1 MSGMVIGIGG
11 LLAGCLQG
19 IGSIAIGAGEVAVKG
34 GIATYEQFQIANECS
49 KAIAINKTEMKNS
62 LNKYNCRSNAVS
74 ENLTKGE
81 EREVKRLYDSLV
93 LKGVSRQMLNV
104 QGTVQE
110 KLIKLMAIDM
120 MTSSVSANTTRTVT
134 TKKNSSIRTPREI
147 YNSISNIANPLL
159 ATMFVAS
166 KAHKEI
172 ETMLDKAEKISLS
185 PAINATEKSTQL
197 KAIETELLAKLETY
211 KEISRNHEYLKGQY
225 IGVTTALKK
234 LAEYCGEAVTIPE
247 FNSKDAKSQI
257 REIQAQCGIL
267 REKASRISKE
277 DAEIIE
283 VNKIMASIV
292 AKSIEATGNKVIK
305 IEEKPYGTESYHS
318 FGSSVLKAT
327 TTNEGVISLNLLGK
341 TNESES
347 QLKFDERRF
356 CQKELRKI
364 VEALNN
370 NGVAFDTKETV
381 DIDENNIVRI
391 DIDDFEDDSESFF
404 SNTINNQVMY
414 ADDTGGY

>member
-1 MSGMVIGIGG
+1 M
-11 LLAGCLQG
+11 
-19 IGSIAIGAGEVAVKG
+19 
-34 GIATYEQFQIANECS
+34 
-49 KAIAINKTEMKNS
+49 
-62 LNKYNCRSNAVS
+62 
-74 ENLTKGE
+74 
-81 EREVKRLYDSLV
+81 
-93 LKGVSRQMLNV
+93 
-104 QGTVQE
+104 
-110 KLIKLMAIDM
+110 
-120 MTSSVSANTTRTVT
+120 
-134 TKKNSSIRTPREI
+134 
-147 YNSISNIANPLL
+147 
-159 ATMFVAS
+159 
-166 KAHKEI
+166 
-172 ETMLDKAEKISLS
+172 
-185 PAINATEKSTQL
+185 
-197 KAIETELLAKLETY
+197 
-211 KEISRNHEYLKGQY
+211 
-225 IGVTTALKK
+225 
-234 LAEYCGEAVTIPE
+234 
-247 FNSKDAKSQI
+247 NSKDAKSQI

-356 CQKELRKI
+356 CQKKLRKI

-391 DIDDFEDDSESFF
+391 DIDNFEDDSESFF

>member
-19 IGSIAIGAGEVAVKG
+19 IGAIAIGASEVAVKG

-62 LNKYNCRSNAVS
+62 LKKYNNMSNVVS
-74 ENLTKGE
+74 ENLTKAE
-81 EREVKRLYDSLV
+81 EQEFKRLYDSLV
-93 LKGVSRQMLNV
+93 CKGVSRQVLDV
-104 QGTVQE
+104 QGSVQE

-134 TKKNSSIRTPREI
+134 TKKSSSIRTPREI
-147 YNSISNIANPLL
+147 YKSISSIANPLL

-185 PAINATEKSTQL
+185 PAVNATEKSNQL
-197 KAIETELLAKLETY
+197 KAIETELLAKLEIY

-277 DAEIIE
+277 DAEIVE
-283 VNKIMASIV
+283 VNKLMASIV

-305 IEEKPYGTESYHS
+305 VEEKPYGTESYHS

-356 CQKELRKI
+356 CQKGLREI
-364 VEALNN
+364 IEALNN

-391 DIDDFEDDSESFF
+391 DIDDFEDDSDSFF
-404 SNTINNQVMY
+404 ANTSNNQVMY

>member
-1 MSGMVIGIGG
+1 MVIGIGG

-62 LNKYNCRSNAVS
+62 LKKYNNMSNAVS
-74 ENLTKGE
+74 ENLTKAE
-81 EREVKRLYDSLV
+81 EQEFKRLYDSLV
-93 LKGVSRQMLNV
+93 RKGVSRQVLDV
-104 QGTVQE
+104 KGSVQE

-134 TKKNSSIRTPREI
+134 TKKSSSIRTPREI
-147 YNSISNIANPLL
+147 YKSISSIANPLL

-185 PAINATEKSTQL
+185 PAVNATEKSNQL
-197 KAIETELLAKLETY
+197 KAIETELLAKLEIY

-277 DAEIIE
+277 DAEIVE
-283 VNKIMASIV
+283 VNKLMASIV

-305 IEEKPYGTESYHS
+305 VEEKPYGTESYHS

-356 CQKELRKI
+356 CQKGLREI
-364 VEALNN
+364 IEALNN

-391 DIDDFEDDSESFF
+391 DIDDFEDDSDSFF
-404 SNTINNQVMY
+404 ANTGNNQVMY